1 MEEFVT
7 IEDVAKHFKV
17 SVSTIRAWVRKG
29 LIPDNT
35 YVQIG
40 SVYRFRLNDV
50 VSSLLNKSVNDVHVP
65 SAESDVPLEDLW
77 DAAGAD
83 EDM

>member
-1 MEEFVT
+1 M
-7 IEDVAKHFKV
+7 
-17 SVSTIRAWVRKG
+17 
-29 LIPDNT
+29 
-35 YVQIG
+35 
-40 SVYRFRLNDV
+40 YRFRLNDV
-50 VSSLLNKSVNDVHVP
+50 VSSLLNKSVNDVPVP